1 MNRKQVV
8 RLTESDIRRIVNE
21 SVNRMLSEE
30 YEVDNL
36 DGEIMN
42 HIKSA
47 YDLSKELVKISKGNE
62 TSLEWAVYLNKQLAM
77 LLSGSVPMS
86 RR

>member
-8 RLTESDIRRIVNE
+8 RLTESDIYRIVNE